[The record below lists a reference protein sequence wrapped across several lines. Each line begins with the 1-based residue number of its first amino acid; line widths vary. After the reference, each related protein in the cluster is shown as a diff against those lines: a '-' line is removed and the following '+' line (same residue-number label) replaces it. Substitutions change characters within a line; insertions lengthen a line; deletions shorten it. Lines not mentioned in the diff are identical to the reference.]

1 MKRILALVFGLM
13 LAAVSVSFADSSQ
26 GNFVVSVNGL
36 VGVPTSSNV
45 SSDVGVGFGGEGFI
59 GYAFNSQFTLG
70 VDSGYDTY
78 SLNNSFVL
86 KQLGIPSLPSGT
98 TLTGSLS
105 YVPIMAEIKYAFSAT
120 GVKPYV
126 LLGAG
131 IALNSGTFTV
141 SVPGESATGTIN
153 ETDLLIAPGL
163 GVAFPVSDKIDI
175 FVQGR
180 VDLDF
185 TNNNNSTPGT
195 ITFNPGGSGTGNTNI
210 TGDNP
215 TIYIPF
221 AVGADFNL

>member
-1 MKRILALVFGLM
+1 MKRISALVLGLV
-13 LAAVSVSFADSSQ
+13 LAAASVSFADSPQ
-26 GNFVVSVNGL
+26 GNFVLGVNGV

-45 SSDVGVGFGGEGFI
+45 ANEVNVGFGGEGFI
-59 GYAFNSQFTLG
+59 GYAFDKQFTLG
-70 VDSGYDTY
+70 VDSGYNTY
-78 SLNNSFVL
+78 SLSTNYVL
-86 KQLGIPSLPSGT
+86 KQLGIPSLPPGVTVS
-98 TLTGSLS
+98 GSLS
-105 YVPIMAEIKYAFSAT
+105 YVPIIAEAKYAFSAT

-131 IALNSGTFTV
+131 LALNSGSFTV
-141 SVPGESATGTIN
+141 TATGASATGTIS
-153 ETDLLIAPGL
+153 ETDLLIAPGI
-163 GVAFPVSDKIDI
+163 GVAFPVSDKVDI

-185 TNNNNSTPGT
+185 TNNNNSTPAT
-195 ITFNPGGSGTGNTNI
+195 ITFNPGGSSSGNTNY

>member
-1 MKRILALVFGLM
+1 MKRILALVLGSM
-13 LAAVSVSFADSSQ
+13 LVATSASFADSPQ

-45 SSDVGVGFGGEGFI
+45 ASDVGVGFGGEGFV

-78 SLNNSFVL
+78 SINESYVL
-86 KQLGIPSLPSGT
+86 KALNLPSLPPAR
-98 TLTGSLS
+98 TLTGSLN
-105 YVPIMAEIKYAFSAT
+105 YIPIMAEAKYAFSAT

-131 IALNSGTFTV
+131 IALNSGSFTV
-141 SVPGESATGTIN
+141 SVPGQSATGTIS

-175 FVQGR
+175 FVQAR

-185 TNNNNSTPGT
+185 TNNNDSTPGT
-195 ITFNPGGSGTGNTNI
+195 ITYNPGGSGTGNGNF

-221 AVGADFNL
+221 ALGADFNL